1 MEIENSKL
9 TTTMDDTKSTTE
21 AKEAAKPQA
30 VGSPVYV
37 PKEPSRSY
45 QGSAGP
51 RGPRP
56 SGSAPSQ
63 SGYGSPRGAGG
74 QRTPGGRGGG
84 QGGRGAGGRPPRTP
98 SEYDQKILNIRR
110 VARVVAGGRRF
121 TFSVAM
127 VIGNRKGSVG
137 VGVGKAG
144 DTTIAIDK
152 ASRVAKK
159 HMIKVNTTKE
169 GSIAHEVSAKYSSGV
184 VMLRPAKGKGLVAGS
199 AVRYVLE
206 LAGVTDTTAK
216 IQSPSKN
223 KLNIAQA
230 TIVALKKLSK

>member
-1 MEIENSKL
+1 
-9 TTTMDDTKSTTE
+9 MDEVTQKSDATP
-21 AKEAAKPQA
+21 KP

-56 SGSAPSQ
+56 SGSASGQ
-63 SGYGSPRGAGG
+63 SGYGSPRGA
-74 QRTPGGRGGG
+74 GGRGGG

-216 IQSPSKN
+216 IHSPSKN

>member
-1 MEIENSKL
+1 
-9 TTTMDDTKSTTE
+9 MDEVKPTNQGEAAPSTSSGQ
-21 AKEAAKPQA
+21 AKPQ
-30 VGSPVYV
+30 GSRVYV

-45 QGSAGP
+45 QGQG
-51 RGPRP
+51 GPRP
-56 SGSAPSQ
+56 GGAPGQ
-63 SGYGSPRGAGG
+63 GGPQGGRGPRGAGG
-74 QRTPGGRGGG
+74 PRGD
-84 QGGRGAGGRPPRTP
+84 RRAPRTP

-144 DTTIAIDK
+144 DTTLAIDK

-159 HMIKVNTTKE
+159 HMIKPNLTKDK
-169 GSIAHEVSAKYSSGV
+169 SIAHEVLEKYSSAT

-199 AVRYVLE
+199 AVRSVLE

-216 IQSPSKN
+216 ILSPSKN

-230 TIVALKKLSK
+230 TIKALAKLKS